1 MMLRSYET
9 FKLLVEVKI
18 ISLILELEIAG
29 YQFMV
34 CDENLTNDWL
44 QKNQKKECTQCLK
57 QHKKGLLF

>member
-44 QKNQKKECTQCLK
+44 QKNQKIECTQCLK